1 MNKITKITLSILGG
15 MDVIMTIS
23 TPILLVLV
31 WLYIFGIQNHWTTYI
46 FLTMGWGASL
56 FRAIKIGFLKND

>member
-1 MNKITKITLSILGG
+1 MNKAIKIMLSILGG
-15 MDVIMTIS
+15 MEVVITVI

-31 WLYIFGIQNHWTTYI
+31 WLALFGIQNHWTTYV

-56 FRAIKIGFLKND
+56 FRAIKIGWLKK